1 MASDKSPTSEK
12 FRIYGRGSFL
22 RLDKPKKF
30 DDNGEP
36 RWEATALLDPSSQK
50 GLESIKL
57 IIKTAAAVAKE
68 AYGVVPLSLRR
79 LAAEFVPGVEA
90 PDAKTKDDGIEVAF
104 YAGDKKEYDGYA
116 NMFVVPMHNSKMKPA
131 VANRKGVTVEVGE
144 EQYPYAGSYGYFSL
158 TLWAQVGTTQKK
170 YGKRIGVNLR
180 GVQFDKDGEAF
191 SQGDIAPEEEFEALE
206 DSGTDTGASDDDGVG
221 F

>member
-1 MASDKSPTSEK
+1 MAGDKSPTTEK
-12 FRIYGRGSFL
+12 FRIYGRLSFP

-36 RWEATALLDPSSQK
+36 RWEATALLDPADKK
-50 GLESIKL
+50 GLESIKA
-57 IIKTAAAVAKE
+57 IIKAAGAISKE

-79 LAAEFVPGVEA
+79 LAAEFIPNVEA

-144 EQYPYAGSYGYFSL
+144 EQYPYAGSYDYFSL

-170 YGKRIGVNLR
+170 YGKRVGVNLR

-206 DSGTDTGASDDDGVG
+206 DSGTNEAPDADDLG